1 MWVLGC
7 EVGVWGILGAG
18 LAVCFLGTWC
28 DGGVVYPIISLDN
41 FLEKVCVR
49 GTISLTSC
57 WDKVY
62 PNNSFDKLLG
72 EGEKS
77 IREFFT
83 KIHRTPWDTS
93 IIYIPIIPLFE
104 VFSTF
109 WNVILDE
116 KRRR

>member
-1 MWVLGC
+1 MGVLDNQLFG
-7 EVGVWGILGAG
+7 
-18 LAVCFLGTWC
+18 
-28 DGGVVYPIISLDN
+28 GGVPITSFDN
-41 FLEKVCVR
+41 FWEKVWP
-49 GTISLTSC
+49 TI
-57 WDKVY
+57 
-62 PNNSFDKLLG
+62 SFDKLLG

-104 VFSTF
+104 GFSTF
-109 WNVILDE
+109 WHVILDE